1 MEQKTR
7 PSLHSQKKE
16 SHDSRYCGSGEDLV
30 CRVFTL
36 SQFISLI
43 PAPVG
48 MPLWI
53 SCLIGTACWA
63 EETKDEDQRVRS
75 CLVNSYL
82 NITEPPKEK
91 EN

>member
-1 MEQKTR
+1 MEQRSKL
-7 PSLHSQKKE
+7 SQQKKE
-16 SHDSRYCGSGEDLV
+16 SHDSRYCGSGEDLI

-43 PAPVG
+43 PAPTG

-75 CLVNSYL
+75 CLLNSYR
-82 NITEPPKEK
+82 NITESSKEK
-91 EN
+91 ED